1 MVRVPRYILLL
12 ALLCLGFRATPNHVQ
27 TETKLWLWAWERRED
42 LRFLERATGT
52 DVGVAFLA
60 RTVSLGPRGLTVV
73 PRRQPLLLPEG
84 MAPKA
89 VVRLTLPEGYLA
101 GREPLTTS
109 EMTELVG
116 AIVAPLGEA
125 PTAGLQLDFDA
136 RASEETFRKE
146 LLRAIH
152 AELRVRYLEVP
163 FGTTALAARCMH
175 DAQNSDPAEGEVVP
189 MLFSLGPDAVNV
201 RLGLQAW
208 GDFPAARCRDAIG
221 IMVGDA
227 VPDFA
232 RGRTVYAFSRGPWT
246 AASFETVRR
255 ATSPSPP

>member
-1 MVRVPRYILLL
+1 MRVPRYIVLL
-12 ALLCLGFRATPNHVQ
+12 ALLCLGFRSTPKHVQ
-27 TETKLWLWAWERRED
+27 RETKLWLWAWERRED
-42 LRFLERATGT
+42 LRFLEGAAGT

-73 PRRQPLLLPEG
+73 PRRQPMLLPEG
-84 MAPKA
+84 MKPKA

-101 GREPLTTS
+101 SREPLTPAET
-109 EMTELVG
+109 TELVR
-116 AIVAPLGEA
+116 AILAPLGEA
-125 PTAGLQLDFDA
+125 PSAGLQLDFDA
-136 RASEETFRKE
+136 RASEETFRTE

-152 AELRVRYLEVP
+152 AELRVRHLEVP
-163 FGTTALAARCMH
+163 FGATALAARCM
-175 DAQNSDPAEGEVVP
+175 QSTRTPDPAEGEIVP

-208 GDFPAARCRDAIG
+208 GDFPEARCRDAIG
-221 IMVGDA
+221 IMVGDPL
-227 VPDFA
+227 PDFA

-255 ATSPSPP
+255 TTLP

>member
-1 MVRVPRYILLL
+1 MRVPRYILLL
-12 ALLCLGFRATPNHVQ
+12 ALLCLGFRSTPNRVQ
-27 TETKLWLWAWERRED
+27 PETKLWLWAWERRED
-42 LRFLERATGT
+42 LRFLEGSTGT

-73 PRRQPLLLPEG
+73 RRHQPLLLPEG
-84 MAPKA
+84 MTPKA

-101 GREPLTTS
+101 GREPLTSS
-109 EMTELVG
+109 ELTALAG
-116 AIVAPLGEA
+116 AILAPLVES

-136 RASEETFRKE
+136 RASEESFRAG
-146 LLRAIH
+146 LLQAIH
-152 AELRVRYLEVP
+152 AELRARHLDVP
-163 FGTTALAARCMH
+163 FGTTALAARCMQNTH
-175 DAQNSDPAEGEVVP
+175 DADPAEGEVVP

-201 RLGLQAW
+201 RLGLRAW
-208 GDFPAARCRDAIG
+208 GDFPATRCRGAIG

-227 VPDFA
+227 TPDFA

-255 ATSPSPP
+255 SISP